1 MKKDIHPDYKE
12 VVFQDVQSD
21 FKFLTRSTMSSD
33 ETIKWEDGK
42 EYPLIKVEVSSAS
55 HPFYTGKKI
64 FVDTAGRVE
73 KFNQKYK
80 AKQSAKPAAETKPVQ
95 EEPAKPA
102 SAEEVAPEVND
113 TPAVEKAKEE
123 TPKAEDVKAEAPA
136 EEAKEEAPAAE
147 EVKEET
153 PKAEEVK
160 AEAPSEEESKEE
172 APAEEEPKEETPKAE
187 EVKEEEPPAVEEVK
201 EETPKAENKEEEGD
215 KEKEN

>member
-113 TPAVEKAKEE
+113 TPAVEEAKEE

-136 EEAKEEAPAAE
+136 EEAKKEAPAAE

-172 APAEEEPKEETPKAE
+172 APAEEE
-187 EVKEEEPPAVEEVK
+187 VK